1 MDVVAQCPYCGEPLD
16 LYVDEAGGIEQQYIE
31 DCSVCCRPIE
41 IRILLGADE
50 ETERDSVRVSVRTTD
65 E

>member
-1 MDVVAQCPYCGEPLD
+1 MDVVAQCPYCGEPVD
-16 LYVDEAGGIEQQYIE
+16 LYVDEAGGITQHYVE

-41 IRILLGADE
+41 IEVTLGPGDS
-50 ETERDSVRVSVRTTD
+50 ERDDVRVSLRAAD

>member
-1 MDVVAQCPYCGEPLD
+1 MDVVAQCPHCGEPLD
-16 LYVDEAGGIEQQYIE
+16 LYIDEAGGITQRYIE

-41 IRILLGADE
+41 IEVVLGPGDS
-50 ETERDSVRVSVRTTD
+50 ERDDVRVSVRPA